1 MPGFRWPSS
10 ITLRARLQQ
19 PTDTISAIATPP
31 GTGGIGIVRLSGP
44 RVPDIARQLAGRL
57 PAPRHATLATFS
69 DKDGAIIDSGIA
81 LYFPSPH
88 SFTGEEI
95 LELQGHGGYFVLQRL
110 LQRTFELGARPARP
124 GEFSE
129 RAFLNDKMDLM
140 QAEAIADLIES
151 GTDAAAR
158 AAQRSLQGVFSERVH
173 SLQRQLTALRVFVE
187 AAIDFPDE
195 EIDFLAESD
204 VVARVEETVAYLA
217 ALLGEARQGRILR
230 DGIVL
235 AIVGPP
241 NAGKSS
247 LLNALSGQDSAI
259 VTEVPGTTRDV
270 LREWIDLD
278 GIPVH
283 VADTAGI
290 RETSDIVE
298 AEGVRRARQALE
310 SADLVLLVE
319 DAADRGNRP
328 TDAGIDLPERTACL
342 RIRNKMDLIPGP
354 ELEQRKQEAGR
365 GPLWI
370 SAKTG
375 QGIDELRRRIREE
388 VGAAGGQDG
397 RWAGS
402 FSARQR
408 HIDAL
413 QRAGDHLERGKRAM
427 IDSQAGELLAE
438 ELRLA
443 QQALGELTGEVLPD
457 DLLGEIFS
465 SFCIGK

>member
-1 MPGFRWPSS
+1 LP
-10 ITLRARLQQ
+10 Q
-19 PTDTISAIATPP
+19 PTDTICAIATPP
-31 GTGGIGIVRLSGP
+31 GVGGLGIVRLSGP
-44 RVPDIARQLAGRL
+44 RVTDIARQLVGRL
-57 PAPRHATLATFS
+57 PPPRQAMLADFR
-69 DKDGAIIDSGIA
+69 DADGEVIDTGIA
-81 LYFPSPH
+81 LYFVAPH
-88 SFTGEEI
+88 SFTGEDV
-95 LELQGHGGYFVLQRL
+95 LELQGHGGTFILQRL
-110 LQRTFELGARPARP
+110 LERALELGARPARP

-129 RAFLNDKMDLM
+129 RAFLNDKMDLV

-151 GTDAAAR
+151 GTEAAAR
-158 AAQRSLQGVFSERVH
+158 AAQRSLQGVFSRRVKE
-173 SLQRQLTALRVFVE
+173 LQEELTALRVFVE

-204 VVARVEETVAYLA
+204 VVDRLGATRDRLS
-217 ALLGEARQGRILR
+217 ALLRQARQGRLLR

-259 VTEVPGTTRDV
+259 VTEIPGTTRDV
-270 LREWIDLD
+270 LRELIDLD

-290 RETSDIVE
+290 RETDDLIE

-310 SADLVLLVE
+310 SADLVLLLE
-319 DAADRGNRP
+319 DASDPLQMTAGPGVDLPPGLKCLRVGNK
-328 TDAGIDLPERTACL
+328 IDLLPA
-342 RIRNKMDLIPGP
+342 GG
-354 ELEQRKQEAGR
+354 LEQLVGAANGDR
-365 GPLWI
+365 LWI

-375 QGIDELRRRIREE
+375 AGLEGLRQRIRET
-388 VGAAGGQDG
+388 VGAPGGVDG
-397 RWAGS
+397 RLAGS

-413 QRAGDHLERGKRAM
+413 RRADGHLEAGRRVM
-427 IDSQAGELLAE
+427 MERQAGELLAE

-443 QQALGELTGEVLPD
+443 QQALGELTGELLPD
-457 DLLGEIFS
+457 DLLGAIFS

>member
-1 MPGFRWPSS
+1 
-10 ITLRARLQQ
+10 LQQ

-44 RVPDIARQLAGRL
+44 RVPDIARQLVGRL
-57 PAPRHATLATFS
+57 PAPRHAMLATFS
-69 DKDGAIIDSGIA
+69 DRDGSIIDTGIA
-81 LYFPSPH
+81 LYFPAPC
-88 SFTGEEI
+88 SFTGEEV
-95 LELQGHGGYFVLQRL
+95 LELQGHGGYFVLQSL
-110 LQRTFELGARPARP
+110 LQRTLELGARPARP

-158 AAQRSLQGVFSERVH
+158 AAQRSLQGVFSEQVR
-173 SLQRQLTALRVFVE
+173 SLQQQLMALRVFVE

-204 VVARVEETVAYLA
+204 VVARVEETAAHLG
-217 ALLGEARQGRILR
+217 ALLRDARQGRILR

-235 AIVGPP
+235 AIVGAP

-298 AEGVRRARQALE
+298 AEGVRRARQALA

-319 DAADRGNRP
+319 DAADRGNTP
-328 TDAGIDLPERTACL
+328 TDVGIGLPERTAHL
-342 RIRNKMDLIPGP
+342 RILNKMDLIPGP
-354 ELEQRKQEAGR
+354 ELEQRMQEAGR
-365 GPLWI
+365 DPLWI

-375 QGIDELRRRIREE
+375 QGIDELRRRIREA

-397 RWAGS
+397 RWTGS

-413 QRAGDHLERGKRAM
+413 LRAGEHLERGKRAM
-427 IDSQAGELLAE
+427 TDSQAGELLAE

-457 DLLGEIFS
+457 DLLGKIFS

>member
-1 MPGFRWPSS
+1 VK
-10 ITLRARLQQ
+10 
-19 PTDTISAIATPP
+19 DTICAIATPA
-31 GTGGIGIVRLSGP
+31 GTGGLGIVRVSGP
-44 RVPDIARQLAGRL
+44 DVQKITRRLFGHLPTARY
-57 PAPRHATLATFS
+57 ATLANIT
-69 DKDGAIIDSGIA
+69 DKAGEIIDSGIV
-81 LYFPSPH
+81 LFFPGPA
-88 SFTGEEI
+88 SFTGEDV
-95 LELQGHGGYFVLQRL
+95 LELQGHGGHFVLQQVLHRI
-110 LQRTFELGARPARP
+110 QELGARIARP

-129 RAFLNDKMDLM
+129 RAFLNDKLDLA

-158 AAQRSLQGVFSERVH
+158 AAQRSLQGEFSRRINELQA
-173 SLQRQLTALRVFVE
+173 SLTGMRVFVE

-204 VVARVEETVAYLA
+204 VLQRLDDSSQQLMG
-217 ALLGEARQGRILR
+217 LLRDARQGRLLR

-235 AIVGPP
+235 AIIGRP

-270 LREWIDLD
+270 LREQIELN

-283 VADTAGI
+283 LADTAGI
-290 RETSDIVE
+290 RETSDRIE
-298 AEGVRRARQALE
+298 AEGVKRARQALE
-310 SADLVLLVE
+310 SADIILLVE
-319 DAADRGNRP
+319 DVTASREDQDALASELPPEITCIRVVNKIDLETGDAHRMTEQAD
-328 TDAGIDLPERTACL
+328 TAAGIR
-342 RIRNKMDLIPGP
+342 
-354 ELEQRKQEAGR
+354 
-365 GPLWI
+365 I

-375 QGIDELRRRIREE
+375 KGMNRLRARIRDA
-388 VGAAGGQDG
+388 VGASDHSE
-397 RWAGS
+397 GS

-408 HIDAL
+408 HINAL
-413 QRAGDHLERGKRAM
+413 NRAGRHLATGKEQLEKNR
-427 IDSQAGELLAE
+427 AGELLAE

-443 QQALGELTGEVLPD
+443 QQALGEITGELMPD